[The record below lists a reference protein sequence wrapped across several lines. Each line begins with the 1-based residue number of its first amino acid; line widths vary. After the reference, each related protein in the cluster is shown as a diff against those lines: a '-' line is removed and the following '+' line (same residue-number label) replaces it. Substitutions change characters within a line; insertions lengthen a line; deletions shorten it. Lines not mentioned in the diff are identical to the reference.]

1 MHNSLELLSL
11 DILRAV
17 AGVYFLYFV
26 QVHFPLTQRVIQ
38 TSSIHSLSLY
48 IHDHNPVN
56 FLLYRLYFLRV
67 SKISE
72 EVARVSNSAQNKS
85 PA

>member
-26 QVHFPLTQRVIQ
+26 QVHFSLTQRVIQ

-48 IHDHNPVN
+48 IHDSQPCKFSPLQVVFSLCFQN
-56 FLLYRLYFLRV
+56 F
-67 SKISE
+67 
-72 EVARVSNSAQNKS
+72 
-85 PA
+85 